1 MADFVSARSAFQTR
15 KVFPEQEKSLQA
27 GRDKFAPFGY
37 TVGKHAD
44 LSLFRRHTLMMT
56 PTRTRLF
63 GAKAWLPFAGALL
76 AIGLAGCGN
85 TLSGAKQD
93 ASTDTQKVSTAA
105 DQAAAKTDAAARNA
119 AAKTD
124 AAARNA
130 AAKTDAAAHKVG
142 AAVVAAPEA
151 AAAAT
156 VITPEVK
163 TAIIRDP
170 VLNDPRNLINVAS
183 KDNVTHLTGHVVN
196 ADMKRRATEDAQ
208 AVLSKRHGNYTVS
221 NELQV
226 PVVGA

>member
-124 AAARNA
+124 AAA
-130 AAKTDAAAHKVG
+130 HKVG

>member
-1 MADFVSARSAFQTR
+1 
-15 KVFPEQEKSLQA
+15 
-27 GRDKFAPFGY
+27 
-37 TVGKHAD
+37 
-44 LSLFRRHTLMMT
+44 MMT
-56 PTRTRLF
+56 PTRTHLF
-63 GAKAWLPFAGALL
+63 GAKAWLPLAGALL

-93 ASTDTQKVSTAA
+93 ASNDTQKVSTAA
-105 DQAAAKTDAAARNA
+105 DQA

-183 KDNVTHLTGHVVN
+183 KDNVTYLTGHVVN

-221 NELQV
+221 NELQASAA
-226 PVVGA
+226 GA